1 MRSVRHE
8 QDLRALVRR
17 DRNSPSVII
26 WSFGNEVGEQYTGKE
41 GATMA
46 MELNNIIKEEDST
59 RPTTSAM
66 NYASPEMPFPATMDI
81 ISLNY
86 QGEGIR
92 NSPEFGGANKIWGTQ
107 FLKPAE
113 AKKAFGTDET
123 DLGLSIFRV
132 RLASDSTE
140 WPFILRQFGFTCLDI
155 L

>member
-92 NSPEFGGANKIWGTQ
+92 NSPEFEGAQTKYGEHN
-107 FLKPAE
+107 F
-113 AKKAFGTDET
+113 
-123 DLGLSIFRV
+123 
-132 RLASDSTE
+132 
-140 WPFILRQFGFTCLDI
+140 
-155 L
+155 